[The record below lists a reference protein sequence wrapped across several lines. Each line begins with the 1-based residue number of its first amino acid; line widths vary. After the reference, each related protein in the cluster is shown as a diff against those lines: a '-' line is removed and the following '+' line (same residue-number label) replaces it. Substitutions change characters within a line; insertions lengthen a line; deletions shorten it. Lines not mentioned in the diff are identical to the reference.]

1 MQITYGESVASEAP
15 WRTGMAHKCSQG
27 IPSELA
33 LRYTMHTT
41 LKYERNRLQVSHN
54 ICEFHALIV
63 TVLLVKLTSAQK
75 KGAQE
80 LKTDHDGL

>member
-1 MQITYGESVASEAP
+1 MV
-15 WRTGMAHKCSQG
+15 SQ
-27 IPSELA
+27 SRELA

-63 TVLLVKLTSAQK
+63 TVLLVELTSAQK
-75 KGAQE
+75 KRAQE